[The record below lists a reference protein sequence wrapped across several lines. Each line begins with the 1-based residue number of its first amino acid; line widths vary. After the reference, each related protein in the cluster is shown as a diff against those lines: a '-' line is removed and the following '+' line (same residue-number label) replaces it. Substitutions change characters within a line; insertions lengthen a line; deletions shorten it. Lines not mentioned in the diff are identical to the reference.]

1 MPRCSS
7 MCDARNANPNCVR
20 TVSCPPRTLR
30 ATPSFRGHFK
40 AQRVSAREEN
50 QFPSVFP
57 PSRGTAILHER
68 SGRRSLGPL
77 RENLRPIRPAR
88 GRRRGHRRFICA
100 WKTGTLG
107 LEAPP
112 GFEPGME
119 VLQTSALPLGY
130 RAFGAI
136 HLSYIRQNETS
147 NLCVYSSTEQDHE
160 YPRFHQKAVYRCHSL
175 D

>member
-112 GFEPGME
+112 GFEPRMRFCRFLRVGD
-119 VLQTSALPLGY
+119 VVDPSCLLLPADLSFAGCLGVNGRKSDASSARLD
-130 RAFGAI
+130 GA
-136 HLSYIRQNETS
+136 
-147 NLCVYSSTEQDHE
+147 
-160 YPRFHQKAVYRCHSL
+160 
-175 D
+175 